1 MRMAG
6 LLEVCADSVCSA
18 VNAARGGADRIE
30 LCSALPLGGLSP
42 DEDLF
47 CMVRERV
54 DIPVRVLLRPRAGD
68 FLYDEDEFELLCCQA
83 ARFAGLGADGI
94 VIGMLNPDGTLDAER
109 MSALMTCGDG
119 CGVTLHRAF
128 DVCRDAHEALRTAKE
143 LGVDTILTSGQQAR
157 CADGAPLLRELVSE
171 SGGGLRILIGGGVNA
186 DVIRALA
193 PQTGA
198 DAFHLSAKAAV
209 PSGMEFRREAVP
221 MGAAGMNE
229 FETVLMGRG
238 LGFGCRPGGEVCQAK
253 VEKRFSMHSD
263 QLSSR
268 FQQLVTS
275 IPLPHFMMSERIINH
290 AKLSLGRELS
300 DSIYVTLPDH
310 ISGAISRYREGIRL
324 QNPLLWDI
332 QQFYRDEYQ
341 VGLKANEIV
350 LEETGVAF
358 TEDEAGFIAMHFV
371 NAQIGGEIREVYDMT
386 YLMQAA
392 LRIVREVYGAEPDSS
407 TIEYYRFIT
416 HLKFFAR
423 RIVGSQKYGDEDTD
437 LLEVVRFKYPRA
449 FACAEKICSY
459 VLTEKGFHAGDN
471 ELLYL
476 TIHIARVMKD
486 N

>member
-1 MRMAG
+1 MQIQKVLNNNVVVA
-6 LLEVCADSVCSA
+6 LDE
-18 VNAARGGADRIE
+18 NGA
-30 LCSALPLGGLSP
+30 
-42 DEDLF
+42 
-47 CMVRERV
+47 
-54 DIPVRVLLRPRAGD
+54 
-68 FLYDEDEFELLCCQA
+68 
-83 ARFAGLGADGI
+83 
-94 VIGMLNPDGTLDAER
+94 
-109 MSALMTCGDG
+109 
-119 CGVTLHRAF
+119 
-128 DVCRDAHEALRTAKE
+128 
-143 LGVDTILTSGQQAR
+143 
-157 CADGAPLLRELVSE
+157 
-171 SGGGLRILIGGGVNA
+171 
-186 DVIRALA
+186 
-193 PQTGA
+193 
-198 DAFHLSAKAAV
+198 
-209 PSGMEFRREAVP
+209 
-221 MGAAGMNE
+221 
-229 FETVLMGRG
+229 ETVLMGRG

-253 VEKRFSMHSD
+253 VEKRFSLHSD

-310 ISGAISRYREGIRL
+310 ISGAISRYKEGIRL

-332 QQFYRDEYQ
+332 QQFYKDEYQ

-449 FACAEKICSY
+449 FACAEKI
-459 VLTEKGFHAGDN
+459 
-471 ELLYL
+471 
-476 TIHIARVMKD
+476 
-486 N
+486 

>member
-1 MRMAG
+1 MQIQKVLNNNVVVA
-6 LLEVCADSVCSA
+6 LDE
-18 VNAARGGADRIE
+18 NGA
-30 LCSALPLGGLSP
+30 
-42 DEDLF
+42 
-47 CMVRERV
+47 
-54 DIPVRVLLRPRAGD
+54 
-68 FLYDEDEFELLCCQA
+68 
-83 ARFAGLGADGI
+83 
-94 VIGMLNPDGTLDAER
+94 
-109 MSALMTCGDG
+109 
-119 CGVTLHRAF
+119 
-128 DVCRDAHEALRTAKE
+128 
-143 LGVDTILTSGQQAR
+143 
-157 CADGAPLLRELVSE
+157 
-171 SGGGLRILIGGGVNA
+171 
-186 DVIRALA
+186 
-193 PQTGA
+193 
-198 DAFHLSAKAAV
+198 
-209 PSGMEFRREAVP
+209 
-221 MGAAGMNE
+221 
-229 FETVLMGRG
+229 ETVLMGRG

-332 QQFYRDEYQ
+332 QQFYKDEYQ

-350 LEETGVAF
+350 LEET
-358 TEDEAGFIAMHFV
+358 
-371 NAQIGGEIREVYDMT
+371 
-386 YLMQAA
+386 
-392 LRIVREVYGAEPDSS
+392 

-437 LLEVVRFKYPRA
+437 LLEVVRFKYPCA

-459 VLTEKGFHAGDN
+459 VLTEKGFRAGDN

>member
-1 MRMAG
+1 MQIQKVLNNNVVVA
-6 LLEVCADSVCSA
+6 LDE
-18 VNAARGGADRIE
+18 NGA
-30 LCSALPLGGLSP
+30 
-42 DEDLF
+42 
-47 CMVRERV
+47 
-54 DIPVRVLLRPRAGD
+54 
-68 FLYDEDEFELLCCQA
+68 
-83 ARFAGLGADGI
+83 
-94 VIGMLNPDGTLDAER
+94 
-109 MSALMTCGDG
+109 
-119 CGVTLHRAF
+119 
-128 DVCRDAHEALRTAKE
+128 
-143 LGVDTILTSGQQAR
+143 
-157 CADGAPLLRELVSE
+157 
-171 SGGGLRILIGGGVNA
+171 
-186 DVIRALA
+186 
-193 PQTGA
+193 
-198 DAFHLSAKAAV
+198 
-209 PSGMEFRREAVP
+209 
-221 MGAAGMNE
+221 
-229 FETVLMGRG
+229 ETVLMGRG

-437 LLEVVRFKYPRA
+437 LLEVVRFKYPCA
-449 FACAEKICSY
+449 FACAEKDMQLCADRKGLSRRGQRAAVSDDTY
-459 VLTEKGFHAGDN
+459 RASDEGQLRETGEKTKPFDKIN
-471 ELLYL
+471 PPIL
-476 TIHIARVMKD
+476 
-486 N
+486 